1 MAMSRHLIVVSVI
14 VGLIAGPLVVAQ
26 PLKAAACSMP
36 LKARCCKMLPAQPT
50 DAVKPQ
56 APHAALV
63 DSQIPLLAEMPPLPA
78 AQRAPAAPARE
89 VPTRTVVL
97 RI

>member
-1 MAMSRHLIVVSVI
+1 M
-14 VGLIAGPLVVAQ
+14 
-26 PLKAAACSMP
+26 KT
-36 LKARCCKMLPAQPT
+36 RCCRMLPAQPT

-78 AQRAPAAPARE
+78 AQPAPAAPARE